1 MGRGSNWTPSGSASA
16 NKRDN
21 LNTQPRLAQGMRTF
35 TTIWFGQLISTL
47 GSGLSGFAL
56 GVWLYEETGSTTLF
70 ALSMFVWFLPS
81 IFFAPVAG
89 VLTDRYD
96 RRLLM
101 ILADSMACL
110 ATIFIGIMVFTDNLQ
125 FWQIYVADIFYSI
138 ANTLQW
144 PAYSAATSLM
154 VPKKHLGRAGGMTQI
169 GDAVSSLA
177 APAVAGAMYV
187 TMGLKP
193 ILLID
198 ILTFVLALITLI
210 AVRFPQ
216 PEKTE
221 ESQEGRGS
229 FWREAVY
236 GWHYIRQRPG
246 LFHLLLVFAALNF
259 CISITIPLLT
269 PMILEM
275 STPDILGY
283 VSSIISIGML
293 VGTLLMSTWGGF
305 KRRIYGSYLGES
317 LIGISMI
324 FTGLFSSIPLIT
336 AAQLL
341 GMLAMPITN
350 GSSQAIW
357 QTKVAQDVQGRV
369 FSVRRMLAFSIIP
382 LAYLATGPI
391 SERVF
396 TPLLLEGGPLADSV
410 GRIFGSGPGRGIGL
424 MFTLFGLLYFIIAQ
438 LIYFDKNIRNVE
450 LDLPD
455 AVPTEAEIVT
465 E

>member
-1 MGRGSNWTPSGSASA
+1 
-16 NKRDN
+16 
-21 LNTQPRLAQGMRTF
+21 
-35 TTIWFGQLISTL
+35 
-47 GSGLSGFAL
+47 
-56 GVWLYEETGSTTLF
+56 
-70 ALSMFVWFLPS
+70 
-81 IFFAPVAG
+81 
-89 VLTDRYD
+89 
-96 RRLLM
+96 
-101 ILADSMACL
+101 
-110 ATIFIGIMVFTDNLQ
+110 
-125 FWQIYVADIFYSI
+125 
-138 ANTLQW
+138 
-144 PAYSAATSLM
+144 
-154 VPKKHLGRAGGMTQI
+154 
-169 GDAVSSLA
+169 
-177 APAVAGAMYV
+177 
-187 TMGLKP
+187 
-193 ILLID
+193 
-198 ILTFVLALITLI
+198 
-210 AVRFPQ
+210 
-216 PEKTE
+216 
-221 ESQEGRGS
+221 
-229 FWREAVY
+229 
-236 GWHYIRQRPG
+236 
-246 LFHLLLVFAALNF
+246 
-259 CISITIPLLT
+259 
-269 PMILEM
+269 
-275 STPDILGY
+275 
-283 VSSIISIGML
+283 
-293 VGTLLMSTWGGF
+293 
-305 KRRIYGSYLGES
+305 
-317 LIGISMI
+317 MI